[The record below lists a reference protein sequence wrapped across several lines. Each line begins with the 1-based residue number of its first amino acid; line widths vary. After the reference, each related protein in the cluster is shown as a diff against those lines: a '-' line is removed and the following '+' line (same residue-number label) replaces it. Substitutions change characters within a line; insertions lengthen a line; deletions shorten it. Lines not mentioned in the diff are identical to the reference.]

1 MSFTLK
7 IGKLTLF
14 ALISL
19 LGAGLSFAS
28 AQKSSS
34 NAKNSKAVPAAQDED
49 ARLKKYLDKD
59 GGYKTKNGGY
69 YNPKAGTYTDKD
81 GLVADNWGGVTY
93 TDGSYKSSFGDYYD
107 APTRTFKLSD
117 GSVTKVPNL
126 TPAEAIKSLRD
137 NVAANGGYDKDGT
150 VKSMMMRIK
159 LDHPLVPIKPK
170 VPQDKPF

>member
-7 IGKLTLF
+7 IGKLTLL

-19 LGAGLSFAS
+19 VGAGISFAS
-28 AQKSSS
+28 AQTSAP
-34 NAKNSKAVPAAQDED
+34 NAKNSEAVPAAQDED

-81 GLVADNWGGVTY
+81 GLVVDNWSGVTY
-93 TDGSYKSSFGDYYD
+93 TDGSYKTKLGDFYE
-107 APTRTFKLSD
+107 APSRTYKLAD
-117 GSVTKVPNL
+117 GRVAKVPNL
-126 TPAEAIKSLRD
+126 TPAEAIKALRD

-159 LDHPLVPIKPK
+159 LDHPLAPAKP
-170 VPQDKPF
+170 

>member
-7 IGKLTLF
+7 IGKLTLL

-19 LGAGLSFAS
+19 VGTGISFAS
-28 AQKSSS
+28 AQTSAPD
-34 NAKNSKAVPAAQDED
+34 AKNSKSVPATQDED

-93 TDGSYKSSFGDYYD
+93 TDGSYKSKLGDYYD
-107 APTRTFKLSD
+107 APTKTFKLSD
-117 GSVTKVPNL
+117 GSVTKVPYL

-137 NVAANGGYDKDGT
+137 NVEANGGYDKVAT

-159 LDHPLVPIKPK
+159 LDHPLVPVKPTM
-170 VPQDKPF
+170 